1 MAKSRV
7 SEALFTALA
16 AWALHACLQR
26 RWLLA
31 GLLAALAGLTRP
43 VGAAVVAAVL
53 VTALVQVLRE
63 RGGRPPA
70 GALLAPLGLLGY
82 VGWVGLRVGD
92 PAGSFRVARGWGNGF
107 EGGRAFGGKRIFG
120 DSKTWRGV
128 ASSHG
133 CIRRSDS

>member
-1 MAKSRV
+1 MAY

-16 AWALHACLQR
+16 AWALHACLCR

-53 VTALVQVLRE
+53 VTALVQVVRE
-63 RGGRPPA
+63 RGTRVRRS

-92 PAGSFRVARGWGNGF
+92 RRGTSGSPGAGATASTADVRSRRGPL
-107 EGGRAFGGKRIFG
+107 A
-120 DSKTWRGV
+120 
-128 ASSHG
+128 
-133 CIRRSDS
+133 